1 MISSQLYCGDS
12 DQRDEGFTIEKYINR
27 ASEITVYDHITSV
40 NTVTITVVQKDDYD
54 YSVLRLKQ
62 MMEIKVRESCI
73 LIFHETRLSTVPSA
87 PPLSKVRV
95 Y

>member
-12 DQRDEGFTIEKYINR
+12 DQRDEGSTIEKYINR

-40 NTVTITVVQKDDYD
+40 NTLTITVVQNDD
-54 YSVLRLKQ
+54 YSVPRLKTNDG
-62 MMEIKVRESCI
+62 EKKVRVLCP

-87 PPLSKVRV
+87 PPLS
-95 Y
+95 